1 MILGQDCYHLHRAT
15 EYRKCGNA
23 KPWALKTKLG
33 WMLCGPLPHQE
44 SAKLATENLF
54 GAELDPLAGQMKT
67 RWSMGSY
74 APNCSVSGVS
84 NANKNSPD
92 LIVVESNWQ
101 EVSTKTL
108 LVEIKQVWQEEM
120 HLDADD
126 HNILKQEENKD
137 FPITEGKK
145 EHKSVA
151 SSSNLQTSKKISVTL
166 DLLKQS
172 RDVAFLQQQVK
183 EKHSIQ
189 LQVLNLAANTVT
201 LEEAENVPN
210 WTEKLV
216 S

>member
-1 MILGQDCYHLHRAT
+1 MGQDCYYLHRAT

-33 WMLCGPLPHQE
+33 WMLCGPLPQQE
-44 SAKLATENLF
+44 SAKLATESLF

-84 NANKNSPD
+84 NANENSPD

-120 HLDADD
+120 HLVADD

-145 EHKSVA
+145 EHKNVA
-151 SSSNLQTSKKISVTL
+151 ISSNLQTSKKISVTL

-172 RDVAFLQQQVK
+172 RDVAFIQQHVK

-189 LQVLNLAANTVT
+189 LHVLNLAANTNT
-201 LEEAENVPN
+201 
-210 WTEKLV
+210 
-216 S
+216 